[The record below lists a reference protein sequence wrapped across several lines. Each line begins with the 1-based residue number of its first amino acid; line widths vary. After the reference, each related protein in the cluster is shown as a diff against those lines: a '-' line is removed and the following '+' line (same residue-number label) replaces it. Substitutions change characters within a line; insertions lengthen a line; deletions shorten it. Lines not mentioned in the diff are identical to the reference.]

1 MFGLKKKSESNSNL
15 QKSKRQFSSNN
26 SLNSPS
32 SGSAFTAQI
41 IRDDGRHETWSE
53 RSKSNDAMAHKYI
66 KNQIAITNY
75 ATMRA
80 PPKSSFQYLKNDNAE
95 RFQKRI
101 LLEKGKS
108 TNFDNPNEKAVLK
121 AISWNFYG

>member
-32 SGSAFTAQI
+32 SGSAFTTQI

-80 PPKSSFQYLKNDNAE
+80 PPKSSFQYLKNDNGE

>member
-15 QKSKRQFSSNN
+15 QKLKRQFSSNN

-32 SGSAFTAQI
+32 SGSAFTTQI

-95 RFQKRI
+95 RFQKRV

>member
-32 SGSAFTAQI
+32 SGSAFTTQI

-121 AISWNFYG
+121 AISWNFYA

>member
-15 QKSKRQFSSNN
+15 QKLKRQFSSNN

-32 SGSAFTAQI
+32 SGSAFTTQI

>member
-1 MFGLKKKSESNSNL
+1 MFGLKKKPESNSNL
-15 QKSKRQFSSNN
+15 QKSKRTFSSNN

-32 SGSAFTAQI
+32 SGSAFTTQI

>member
-32 SGSAFTAQI
+32 SGSAFTTQI

-53 RSKSNDAMAHKYI
+53 RSKSNDTMAHKYI

>member
-32 SGSAFTAQI
+32 SGSAFTTQI

-66 KNQIAITNY
+66 KNLIAITNY